1 MRKKKVSLEFTIGF
15 LFGFLSPE
23 VAKQLMSPEQYEE
36 LKALGDQAKEA
47 LLKILKERKEAKP

>member
-23 VAKQLMSPEQYEE
+23 VAKQLMPPEQYEE
-36 LKALGDQAKEA
+36 MKALGDQAKEA
-47 LLKILKERKEAKP
+47 LLKILKERKA